1 MSYGE
6 LMTLG
11 LIERLKLAHVP
22 GVMPNTAQEN
32 PSFFYVLQ
40 DPLKILFVDDDP
52 ILREFA
58 SVHLAAENTSIT
70 VLGDGV
76 EALENIDR
84 LDPDVILLDLEM
96 PKMDG
101 FEFLGHLRANPRYA
115 DTPVIVCTGR
125 EDVKA
130 VDRAFQ
136 AGATSFVVKPLNWRL
151 LTYQIRYV
159 VRAGRVEAG
168 KRELSPS
175 DADDGLKALVQES
188 SRFLA
193 QAVRKHP
200 DLKADA
206 APWFELLQS
215 VVRAS
220 NT

>member
-1 MSYGE
+1 MRYGE
-6 LMTLG
+6 LMTLR
-11 LIERLKLAHVP
+11 LIACGNLAHVFET
-22 GVMPNTAQEN
+22 MQNTTQE
-32 PSFFYVLQ
+32 SDAFFYVLQ
-40 DPLKILFVDDDP
+40 DPLRILFVDDDP

-58 SVHLAAENTSIT
+58 SVHLAAENTTID

-76 EALENIDR
+76 DALENIDR

-115 DTPVIVCTGR
+115 NTPVIVCTGR

-159 VRAGRVEAG
+159 IRAGRA
-168 KRELSPS
+168 ELDPSPS
-175 DADDGLKALVQES
+175 TQTDASEGLKALVQES

-206 APWFELLQS
+206 APWFDVLQS
-215 VVRAS
+215 VMRAS